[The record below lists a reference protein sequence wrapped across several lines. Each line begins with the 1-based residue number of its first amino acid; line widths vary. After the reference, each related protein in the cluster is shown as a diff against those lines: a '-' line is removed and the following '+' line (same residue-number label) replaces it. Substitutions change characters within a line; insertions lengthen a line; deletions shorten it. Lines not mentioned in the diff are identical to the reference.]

1 MQSSA
6 KKSCFLH
13 PPPPQSPFLPQE
25 QDPCQRWSNC
35 IKPGSSCPMAHVLSL
50 VSRALQEQNP
60 EYAHPFP
67 AHRGPAINLIPETP
81 TAASVTLSQPY
92 PPQKGQEGPEKPR
105 GSVLTE
111 KRPKAHP
118 IFFILWQES
127 ALLRKRNTDPE
138 ERGMRNKSE
147 PGKDTGEGRDIV
159 YKSVLAIVE
168 WGEELG
174 PSSRFLQP

>member
-13 PPPPQSPFLPQE
+13 PPPPQPPFLPQE

-50 VSRALQEQNP
+50 VSSALQEQNP

-67 AHRGPAINLIPETP
+67 AHRGPAINLIIETP

-92 PPQKGQEGPEKPR
+92 PPHTHTHTKEQAEPAKPR

-118 IFFILWQES
+118 VFFILWQES
-127 ALLRKRNTDPE
+127 VLLRKRDTDPE
-138 ERGMRNKSE
+138 ERGMGNKSE
-147 PGKDTGEGRDIV
+147 PGKDTGEG
-159 YKSVLAIVE
+159 
-168 WGEELG
+168 
-174 PSSRFLQP
+174 P